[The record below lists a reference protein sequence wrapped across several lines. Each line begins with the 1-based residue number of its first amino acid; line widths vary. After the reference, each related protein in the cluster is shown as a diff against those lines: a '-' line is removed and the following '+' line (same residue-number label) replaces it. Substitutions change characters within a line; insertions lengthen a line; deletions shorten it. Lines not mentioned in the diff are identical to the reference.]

1 MIRRNGLKPNAVLKF
16 KSICGELMKYIA
28 VVFVIAA
35 VTANGVLVAQLKNSS
50 ATVHW
55 SSFDA
60 GLEQAKISHKKVLV
74 DVFTEWCSWC
84 KKMDSEVY
92 SNSDIKDYLSKNFI
106 IIKMNAEANEK
117 IHYKG
122 VEYSPAQLAAAFGV
136 NGYPA
141 TLFLREDSEP
151 ITQLPGYVEAPM
163 FIHVLSFIAENEYE
177 KKQFS
182 EYLKEKGV
190 TQ

>member
-1 MIRRNGLKPNAVLKF
+1 M
-16 KSICGELMKYIA
+16 KSIV

-35 VTANGVLVAQLKNSS
+35 VTLTGVLIAQPKKSS
-50 ATVHW
+50 AAVQW
-55 SSFDA
+55 NSFDA
-60 GLEQAKISHKKVLV
+60 GLEQAKTSHKKVLV
-74 DVFTEWCSWC
+74 DVFTEWCGWC

-92 SNSDIKDYLSKNFI
+92 TDPVIKDYLSKNFV
-106 IIKMNAEANEK
+106 IIKMNAEADGK

-151 ITQLPGYVEAPM
+151 ITLLPGFVEAPM
-163 FIHVLSFIAENEYE
+163 FIHVLSFIAENQYE